1 MSHHKL
7 NHINVVKFHAIV
19 FEPDHY
25 GVVLEYVPK
34 KGLDEFI
41 QQNPVSLWLYM

>member
-7 NHINVVKFHAIV
+7 NHVNIVKLYAMV

-34 KGLDEFI
+34 KGLNEFI
-41 QQNPVSLWLYM
+41 FQNHVS

>member
-7 NHINVVKFHAIV
+7 NHVNVVKLYAMV
-19 FEPDHY
+19 FELDHY

-34 KGLDEFI
+34 KGLNEFI
-41 QQNPVSLWLYM
+41 FQNHVS